1 MHHIVD
7 RDASAARA
15 SRARARLFSSRPRKA
30 FVGLSLVVVGDI
42 VRDVTIFGVVV
53 TFKYLSGSSL
63 SRNAWAIPIVRR
75 SHTAHSGSPSKATFA
90 MRLYGDR
97 IDVCTAN
104 RLDKSPL
111 IKQCNP

>member
-1 MHHIVD
+1 M
-7 RDASAARA
+7 
-15 SRARARLFSSRPRKA
+15 
-30 FVGLSLVVVGDI
+30 
-42 VRDVTIFGVVV
+42 
-53 TFKYLSGSSL
+53 LSGSSL

-75 SHTAHSGSPSKATFA
+75 SHTAHPGSPSKATFA

-111 IKQCNP
+111 RKQCNPFSYLGLTPCGGGLLKAIYIGTVLESHREH